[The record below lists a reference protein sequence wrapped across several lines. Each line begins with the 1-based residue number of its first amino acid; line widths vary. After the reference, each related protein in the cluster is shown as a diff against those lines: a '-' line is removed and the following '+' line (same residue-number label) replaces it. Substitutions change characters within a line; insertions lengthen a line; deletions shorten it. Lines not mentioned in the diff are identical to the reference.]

1 MKTERRHELQ
11 HNELADW
18 LGVTL
23 AKVQPYSK
31 VILGI
36 LILLGVGAFASTY
49 LGGQNRES
57 DEAAW
62 AAYFR
67 ALDTGDLAAFSDMA
81 ANYPG
86 TSAAA
91 WAQVATGDVKLATS
105 LREFFA
111 DRDKAREE
119 LTKARE
125 AYEGALKAANGNEM
139 LEQRARFGLAQSL
152 ESLGEIDQATSQLDE
167 IVKRWPESPVGVSAT
182 ARLAQLR
189 KPQTKEWYAWF
200 AEQKPVKSPLSDST
214 FMNDLPNLPEKPDL
228 SVPQPGQLIPGNS
241 SPAGNG
247 TPSTDAITPET
258 GLGLPDLG
266 TGVSGGTQS
275 SDTNESPLPDLPA
288 TDAPGTDLPGVDAPA
303 GDLPTTE
310 GAATDAGTDAS
321 TSDPAAGTSTP

>member
-31 VILGI
+31 VLLGI
-36 LILLGVGAFASTY
+36 AILLGAGAFASTY
-49 LGGQNRES
+49 LGGQNKQA

-67 ALDTGDLAAFSDMA
+67 ALDSGDLASFGDMA
-81 ANYPG
+81 TNYPG

-111 DRDKAREE
+111 DRAKAKEE

-125 AYEGALKAANGNEM
+125 AYEGALKSANGNEM

-152 ESLGEIDQATSQLDE
+152 ESLGELDQAISQLDE
-167 IVKRWPESPVGVSAT
+167 IVKRWPTSPVGVSANS
-182 ARLAQLR
+182 RLQQLR
-189 KPQTKEWYAWF
+189 NPQTKEWYTWF
-200 AEQKPVKSPLSDST
+200 AEQKPAKSPLSDST

-228 SVPQPGQLIPGNS
+228 TVPQPGQLIPGGETT
-241 SPAGNG
+241 PAPTG
-247 TPSTDAITPET
+247 TDPAAPAAGLDLPE
-258 GLGLPDLG
+258 LGS
-266 TGVSGGTQS
+266 GVSGGSTS
-275 SDTNESPLPDLPA
+275 SDTNEAPATDLPA
-288 TDAPGTDLPGVDAPA
+288 DLPGAETPSA
-303 GDLPTTE
+303 ETP
-310 GAATDAGTDAS
+310 ATDTPV
-321 TSDPAAGTSTP
+321 SDPAAGTTTP